1 MSCANAEGFWTIC
14 SDATTKFQ
22 NVGKP
27 VLTKS
32 GNSEIAVKRRGE
44 LVCKDTWDKS
54 INIVTYTDTANYQ
67 IKGADNPIRLQC
79 II

>member
-1 MSCANAEGFWTIC
+1 MTDYENFNCVSCGNAEGFWTIC
-14 SDATTKFQ
+14 SDGTTKFQ

-32 GNSEIAVKRRGE
+32 GNSKIAVKRRGE

-54 INIVTYTDTANYQ
+54 INTVTYTKIQPT
-67 IKGADNPIRLQC
+67 IRLRG
-79 II
+79 